1 MLKLVALL
9 MEITNTKIIL
19 IKTNNMK
26 VNRVYKTVR
35 PMRKFGNLIRDIFM
49 PKQSNHFWIRVKEI
63 AETQEEKEEQIY
75 AIIELLNNRIDIKI

>member
-9 MEITNTKIIL
+9 MEITNTKITL
-19 IKTNNMK
+19 TKTNKMK